1 MKDIDINNNNISLP
15 LNHLNV
21 IIDGANIYFIKS

>member
-1 MKDIDINNNNISLP
+1 MKDIDINNNISLP

-21 IIDGANIYFIKS
+21 ITDGANIYFIKS